1 MPKTVLLARPHPFI
15 VAEMKPFLEENGYK
29 ADRLENLSN
38 LPALAR
44 GAAGAIISLAVSSSV
59 GESAEDVFLQLR
71 KDAPRVP
78 VLFAAMLSLDNA
90 RPGLERIAKKAG
102 LQANILGVNA
112 TPAAAA
118 QLGQQETFLYFSKDD
133 LASPER
139 RVMALRLIRR
149 HFR

>member
-29 ADRLENLSN
+29 ADKLENLGN

-78 VLFAAMLSLDNA
+78 VLFASMLSLDNA
-90 RPGLERIAKKAG
+90 RPGIERIAKKAG
-102 LQANILGVNA
+102 VQANILGVDA
-112 TPAAAA
+112 TSDAAA
-118 QLGQQETFLYFSKDD
+118 QLGRQETFLYFSKDD

>member
-1 MPKTVLLARPHPFI
+1 MTKNVLLARPHPFI

-29 ADRLENLSN
+29 ANKLENLSS
-38 LPALAR
+38 LPSLAG

-59 GESAEDVFLQLR
+59 GESAEDVFLQMR

-78 VLFAAMLSLDNA
+78 VLFASMLSLDNA
-90 RPGLERIAKKAG
+90 RPNLERIAKKAG
-102 LQANILGVNA
+102 VQANIVGVDSM
-112 TPAAAA
+112 PAAAA
-118 QLGQQETFLYFSKDD
+118 QLGRQENFLYFSKED

-139 RVMALRLIRR
+139 RAMALRLLQR

>member
-15 VAEMKPFLEENGYK
+15 VAEMKPFLEENGYQTIK
-29 ADRLENLSN
+29 LENLDS
-38 LPALAR
+38 LPAQAG

-59 GESAEDVFLQLR
+59 GESADAVFQRLR

-78 VLFAAMLSLDNA
+78 VLFASMLALDQA
-90 RPGLERIAKKAG
+90 RPGLERIAKQAG
-102 LQANILGVNA
+102 LQANILGADAAPTA
-112 TPAAAA
+112 TA
-118 QLGQQETFLYFSKDD
+118 QLGRQETFLYFSKDD

-139 RVMALRLIRR
+139 RAKALRLLQR